1 MNNSNEICNKLLEL
15 NDNFIQKQ
23 TILDIK
29 QLENKIRFYES
40 KIYFLKQESPLTQKK
55 KIEKNKKIREY
66 EKIIDDSQI
75 KLLNLSKIFEK

>member
-1 MNNSNEICNKLLEL
+1 MNNNDVISNKLLEL
-15 NDNFIQKQ
+15 NNKYIQKQ
-23 TILDIK
+23 TILDVK

-55 KIEKNKKIREY
+55 KIEKNKKIKEY

-75 KLLNLSKIFEK
+75 KLLNLSKTFEK